1 MELPCG
7 HDVGGLLQL
16 RPQCTKYGCTRA
28 TRGGYVS
35 LEDGR
40 PGERGI
46 RIDLACLRHRFAVRR
61 ELRKSPDR
69 VGRAL
74 WTWGTPLQVLIWSHA
89 DGRCDDTKY
98 TSVTPQRR

>member
-1 MELPCG
+1 MLLPCG

-16 RPQCTKYGCTRA
+16 RPTCVKSGCTRRA
-28 TRGGYVS
+28 RGGYVT

-46 RIDLACLRHRFAVRR
+46 RIDMSCLRHRFSVLND
-61 ELRKSPDR
+61 LRHEEDR
-69 VGRAL
+69 VGKSL
-74 WTWGTPLQVLIWSHA
+74 WAWGPPRQVLIWAHSE
-89 DGRCDDTKY
+89 GRCDDTKY